1 MGYFPCLAKLHP
13 QNKVKNTN
21 KDSGFEKNNSN
32 VCNQLNEWKEKAS
45 ELVDIKLVSFPTLNL
60 YYFKKYLLKTLKYIY
75 IVTKMTL
82 NLVKDNNI

>member
-1 MGYFPCLAKLHP
+1 MGYFLCLAKLHP

-45 ELVDIKLVSFPTLNL
+45 ELVDIKLVSFSKS
-60 YYFKKYLLKTLKYIY
+60 F
-75 IVTKMTL
+75 
-82 NLVKDNNI
+82 